1 MLGVKL
7 NFHSE
12 YALLINS
19 SIVFF
24 KGPELEEIIQ
34 YMQDN
39 TVSFCRIKTLQ
50 RYKNSV
56 KIDICVGF
64 ETMWKGMEWRS
75 NGPEMFQFPLSIL
88 DGMSLGTVVIG
99 GKKISV
105 YE

>member
-1 MLGVKL
+1 
-7 NFHSE
+7 
-12 YALLINS
+12 
-19 SIVFF
+19 
-24 KGPELEEIIQ
+24 
-34 YMQDN
+34 MQDN

-64 ETMWKGMEWRS
+64 ETMWKGTEWKS

-99 GKKISV
+99 EKKISV